1 MLQYARYNFYLYEE
15 KMIKNNFKYTIAA
28 SFLGYIT
35 QAIML
40 NFPPLL
46 FVFFG
51 EEFGI
56 SPIQITLLICA
67 NFVLEILVD
76 IIASK
81 YAEKWGYRK
90 LVICADAFAILGLTT
105 MAIASLAL
113 PDSLVFGGLI
123 VAMALCGIGGG
134 LMEVLISPIVEACPT
149 KNKAGFMSLLHSFY
163 CWGQFAVVLL
173 STIFF
178 KTIGID
184 KWHIMA
190 FIWTIIPLIGLIL
203 FTFAPINH
211 LVEEGKGAKLGSL
224 LKSFTFWLFLIMML
238 CAGASEL
245 TMSQWAS
252 YFAESGLGVEKWVGD
267 LLGPCIFALAMALT
281 RVLYAKASEKIRL
294 DTAVFISAIICF
306 GTYVLALASKNPILS
321 LVGCATCGFGCGVLW
336 PATYSLASSRIP
348 NGGVLMFG
356 VLALLGDAGCLV
368 GPAIAGSVS
377 SAFENDIRYGFAA
390 TLIFPALMAISSL
403 ILIIRRRKQSAVS
416 RQ

>member
-1 MLQYARYNFYLYEE
+1 MV
-15 KMIKNNFKYTIAA
+15 KNNFKYTITA

-56 SPIQITLLICA
+56 TPIQITVLISS
-67 NFVLEILVD
+67 NFVLELLVD

-81 YAEKWGYRK
+81 YAEKIGYRK
-90 LVICADAFAILGLTT
+90 LVICADAFAILGLVV
-105 MAIASLAL
+105 MALATLVL
-113 PDSLVFGGLI
+113 PKSFVFYGLM
-123 VAMALCGIGGG
+123 VAMMLCGVGGG

-173 STIFF
+173 STLFF
-178 KTIGID
+178 KLVGIER
-184 KWHIMA
+184 WYIIA
-190 FIWTIIPLIGLIL
+190 CVWTIIPLIGLIL

-211 LVEEGKGAKLGSL
+211 LVEEGKGAKLGTL
-224 LKSFTFWLFLIMML
+224 LKSGTFWLFLIMML

-252 YFAESGLGVEKWVGD
+252 YFAESALGVEKWVGD
-267 LLGPCIFALAMALT
+267 LLGPCMFALTMALT
-281 RVLYAKASEKIRL
+281 RVFYAKVSEKLKL
-294 DTAVFISAIICF
+294 DTAILISSVICVA
-306 GTYVLALASKNPILS
+306 TYVLAIISSNPILS
-321 LVGCATCGFGCGVLW
+321 LIGCATCGFGCGVLW
-336 PATYSLASSRIP
+336 PATYSLASQRIP

-356 VLALLGDAGCLV
+356 VLALLGDGGCLV
-368 GPAIAGSVS
+368 GPSLAGSVS
-377 SAFENDIRYGFAA
+377 SLFNDDIRVGFLVA
-390 TLIFPALMAISSL
+390 LIFPVLMAVSSL
-403 ILIIRRRKQSAVS
+403 VLVLKRRKNSDQ
-416 RQ
+416 

>member
-1 MLQYARYNFYLYEE
+1 MV
-15 KMIKNNFKYTIAA
+15 KNNFKYTITA

-56 SPIQITLLICA
+56 TPIQITVLISS
-67 NFVLEILVD
+67 NFVLELLVD

-81 YAEKWGYRK
+81 YAEKIGYRK
-90 LVICADAFAILGLTT
+90 LVICADAFAILGLVV
-105 MAIASLAL
+105 MALATLVL
-113 PDSLVFGGLI
+113 PKSFVFYGLM
-123 VAMALCGIGGG
+123 VAMMLCGVGGG

-173 STIFF
+173 STLFF
-178 KTIGID
+178 KLVGI
-184 KWHIMA
+184 KRWYIIA
-190 FIWTIIPLIGLIL
+190 CVWTIIPLIGLIL

-211 LVEEGKGAKLGSL
+211 LVEEGKGAKLGTL
-224 LKSFTFWLFLIMML
+224 LKSATFWLFLIMML

-252 YFAESGLGVEKWVGD
+252 YFAESALGVEKWVGD
-267 LLGPCIFALAMALT
+267 LLGPCMFALTMALT
-281 RVLYAKASEKIRL
+281 RVFYAKVSEKLKL
-294 DTAVFISAIICF
+294 DTAILISSVICVA
-306 GTYVLALASKNPILS
+306 TYVLAIISSNPILS
-321 LVGCATCGFGCGVLW
+321 LIGCATCGFGCGVLW
-336 PATYSLASSRIP
+336 PATYSLASQRIP

-356 VLALLGDAGCLV
+356 VLALLGDGGCLV
-368 GPAIAGSVS
+368 GPSLAGSVS
-377 SAFENDIRYGFAA
+377 SLFNDDIRVGFLVA
-390 TLIFPALMAISSL
+390 LIFPVLMAVSSL
-403 ILIIRRRKQSAVS
+403 VLVLKRRKNSDQ
-416 RQ
+416 

>member
-1 MLQYARYNFYLYEE
+1 
-15 KMIKNNFKYTIAA
+15 MIKNNFKYTITA

-51 EEFGI
+51 SEFGI
-56 SPIQITLLICA
+56 TPLQITALIVS
-67 NFVLEILVD
+67 NFVLEIIVD

-81 YAEKWGYRK
+81 NAEKWGYRK
-90 LVICADAFAILGLTT
+90 MVICADAFGA
-105 MAIASLAL
+105 
-113 PDSLVFGGLI
+113 GGLI
-123 VAMALCGIGGG
+123 FMALVPTLFPNAIFLGFIISMMLCGIGGG

-163 CWGQFAVVLL
+163 CWGQFAVVLF

-178 KTIGID
+178 RYVGIE
-184 KWHIMA
+184 KWS
-190 FIWTIIPLIGLIL
+190 IITVLWAIVPLVGLVL

-211 LVEEGKGAKLGSL
+211 LVEEGKGATLKSL
-224 LKSFTFWLFLIMML
+224 LKSFTFWIFLIMML
-238 CAGASEL
+238 CAGASEI

-252 YFAESGLGVEKWVGD
+252 FFAESGLGVEKWVGD
-267 LLGPCIFALAMALT
+267 LLGPCMFALAMAVT
-281 RVLYAKASEKIRL
+281 RVIYSKACEKIKL
-294 DTAVFISAIICF
+294 DTAICISAVICF
-306 GTYVLALASKNPILS
+306 LTYVIAIVSQNPILS

-336 PATYSLASSRIP
+336 PATYSLSSQRIP

-377 SAFENDIRYGFAA
+377 SAFNDDIRYGFMI

-403 ILIIRRRKQSAVS
+403 ILIIRRKKKAKNTSS
-416 RQ
+416 EC

>member
-1 MLQYARYNFYLYEE
+1 MV
-15 KMIKNNFKYTIAA
+15 KNNFKFTITA

-51 EEFGI
+51 SEFGI
-56 SPIQITLLICA
+56 TPLQITALISS
-67 NFVLEILVD
+67 NFVLELMVD
-76 IIASK
+76 VIASK
-81 YAEKWGYRK
+81 NAEKWGYRK
-90 LVICADAFAILGLTT
+90 LVICADAFGASGLIF
-105 MAIASLAL
+105 MALVPTL
-113 PDSLVFGGLI
+113 FPNLVFFGFMF
-123 VAMALCGIGGG
+123 AMMLCGIGGG

-173 STIFF
+173 STVFF
-178 KTIGID
+178 RTVGIE
-184 KWHIMA
+184 KWY
-190 FIWTIIPLIGLIL
+190 IIACLWAIVPLVGLAL

-238 CAGASEL
+238 CAGASEI

-252 YFAESGLGVEKWVGD
+252 YFAESALGVEKWVGD
-267 LLGPCIFALAMALT
+267 LLGPCLFALAMALT
-281 RVLYAKASEKIRL
+281 RVLYAKASEKIKL
-294 DTAVFISAIICF
+294 DTAIFFSAIICF
-306 GTYVLALASKNPILS
+306 GTYVLAIVSKNPILS

-336 PATYSLASSRIP
+336 PATYSLASKRIP

-356 VLALLGDAGCLV
+356 ILALLGDGGCLV

-377 SAFENDIRYGFAA
+377 SAFENDIRYGFAV
-390 TLIFPALMAISSL
+390 TLIFPLLMAISSL
-403 ILIIRRRKQSAVS
+403 ILIIRRKKSGQPSAVS
-416 RQ
+416 GQ

>member
-1 MLQYARYNFYLYEE
+1 MV
-15 KMIKNNFKYTIAA
+15 KNNFKYTITA

-51 EEFGI
+51 SEFGI
-56 SPIQITLLICA
+56 SPIQITILIA
-67 NFVLEILVD
+67 SNFVLELLVD
-76 IIASK
+76 VIASK

-90 LVICADAFAILGLTT
+90 LVICADAFGALGLFF
-105 MAIASLAL
+105 MALSPVLFSSEGI
-113 PDSLVFGGLI
+113 FYGLMG
-123 VAMALCGIGGG
+123 AMMLCGIGGG

-173 STIFF
+173 STLFF
-178 KTIGID
+178 RAVGID
-184 KWHIMA
+184 KWP
-190 FIWTIIPLIGLIL
+190 IIACLWAIVPLVGLVL

-211 LVEEGKGAKLGSL
+211 LVEDGKGATLGSL

-238 CAGASEL
+238 CAGASEI

-252 YFAESGLGVEKWVGD
+252 FFAESGLGVEKWVGD
-267 LLGPCIFALAMALT
+267 LLGPCMFALAMALT
-281 RVLYAKASEKIRL
+281 RVFYAKVSEKLKL
-294 DTAVFISAIICF
+294 DTAIFISAIICF
-306 GTYVLALASKNPILS
+306 ATYVLAIISKNPILS

-336 PATYSLASSRIP
+336 PATYSLASKRIP

-356 VLALLGDAGCLV
+356 VLALLGDGGCLV
-368 GPAIAGSVS
+368 GPAIAGGVS
-377 SAFENDIRYGFAA
+377 SAFGDDIRYGFAI
-390 TLIFPALMAISSL
+390 TLIFPLLMAFSSL
-403 ILIIRRRKQSAVS
+403 ILIIRRKKKTSSQ
-416 RQ
+416 

>member
-1 MLQYARYNFYLYEE
+1 M
-15 KMIKNNFKYTIAA
+15 KNNFKYTITA

-51 EEFGI
+51 SEFGI
-56 SPIQITLLICA
+56 TPIEITALIVS
-67 NFVLEILVD
+67 NFVLEIIVD

-81 YAEKWGYRK
+81 NAEKWGYRK
-90 LVICADAFAILGLTT
+90 MVICADAFGA
-105 MAIASLAL
+105 A
-113 PDSLVFGGLI
+113 GLI
-123 VAMALCGIGGG
+123 FMALVPTLFPNAVFFGFMGAMMLCGIGGG

-173 STIFF
+173 STVFF
-178 KTIGID
+178 RTVGIE
-184 KWHIMA
+184 KWS
-190 FIWTIIPLIGLIL
+190 IITCLWAIVPLVGLVL

-211 LVEEGKGAKLGSL
+211 LVEEGKGATLKSL
-224 LKSFTFWLFLIMML
+224 LKSFTFWAFLVMML
-238 CAGASEL
+238 CAGASEI

-267 LLGPCIFALAMALT
+267 LLGPCMFALAMAVT
-281 RVLYAKASEKIRL
+281 RVIYSKACEKIKL
-294 DTAVFISAIICF
+294 DTAIFISAIICF
-306 GTYVLALASKNPILS
+306 GTYVLAIVSKNPMLS

-336 PATYSLASSRIP
+336 PATYSLSSQRIP

-377 SAFENDIRYGFAA
+377 SAFNDDIRYGFAV
-390 TLIFPALMAISSL
+390 TLIFPFLMAISSL
-403 ILIIRRRKQSAVS
+403 ILIIRRRKMSSQPSVAGN
-416 RQ
+416 QL

>member
-1 MLQYARYNFYLYEE
+1 MV
-15 KMIKNNFKYTIAA
+15 KNNFKYTITA

-51 EEFGI
+51 TEFGI

-67 NFVLEILVD
+67 NFTLELLVD

-81 YAEKWGYRK
+81 YAERIGYRK
-90 LVICADAFAILGLTT
+90 LVICADAFGILGLIT
-105 MAIASLAL
+105 MA
-113 PDSLVFGGLI
+113 LVPVLLSRSAIFYGLM
-123 VAMALCGIGGG
+123 VAMMLCGVGGG

-173 STIFF
+173 STLFF
-178 KTIGID
+178 RFVGID
-184 KWHIMA
+184 KWPIVA
-190 FIWTIIPLIGLIL
+190 CFWTIIPLIGLIL

-211 LVEEGKGAKLGSL
+211 LVEDGKGATLRAL
-224 LKSFTFWLFLIMML
+224 LKSGTFWIFLVMML

-245 TMSQWAS
+245 TMSQWVS
-252 YFAESGLGVEKWVGD
+252 YFAESALGVEKWVGD
-267 LLGPCIFALAMALT
+267 LLGPCMFALAMALT
-281 RVLYAKASEKIRL
+281 RVFYAKVSEKLKL
-294 DTAVFISAIICF
+294 DTAIFISSIICF
-306 GTYVLALASKNPILS
+306 ATYIVAAISNISVIS
-321 LVGCATCGFGCGVLW
+321 LIGCACCGFGCGVLW
-336 PATYSLASSRIP
+336 PATYSLASKRIP

-368 GPAIAGSVS
+368 GPSIAGSVS
-377 SAFENDIRYGFAA
+377 SLFNDNIRVGFLVSLA
-390 TLIFPALMAISSL
+390 FPALMAIFSL
-403 ILIIRRRKQSAVS
+403 ILVLIRKKNTK
-416 RQ
+416 

>member
-1 MLQYARYNFYLYEE
+1 
-15 KMIKNNFKYTIAA
+15 MIKNNFKYTITA

-51 EEFGI
+51 SEFGI
-56 SPIQITLLICA
+56 TPLQITALIVS
-67 NFVLEILVD
+67 NFVLEIIVD

-81 YAEKWGYRK
+81 NAEKWGYRR
-90 LVICADAFAILGLTT
+90 LVVCADAFGA
-105 MAIASLAL
+105 
-113 PDSLVFGGLI
+113 GGLI
-123 VAMALCGIGGG
+123 FMALVPTLLPNSVFLGFMIAMMLCGIGGG

-178 KTIGID
+178 RSVGIE
-184 KWHIMA
+184 KWS
-190 FIWTIIPLIGLIL
+190 IITVLWAIVPLVGLVL

-211 LVEEGKGAKLGSL
+211 LVEEGKGATLKSL
-224 LKSFTFWLFLIMML
+224 LKSFTFWIFLVMML
-238 CAGASEL
+238 CAGASEI

-252 YFAESGLGVEKWVGD
+252 FFAEKGLGVEKWVGD
-267 LLGPCIFALAMALT
+267 LLGPCTFALAMALT
-281 RVLYAKASEKIRL
+281 RVFYAKACEKIKL
-294 DTAVFISAIICF
+294 DTAIFISAIICF
-306 GTYVLALASKNPILS
+306 ITYVVAIASKNPIFS

-336 PATYSLASSRIP
+336 PATYSLAAKRIS
-348 NGGVLMFG
+348 NGGVMMFG

-377 SAFENDIRYGFAA
+377 SAFNDDIRYGFAV

-403 ILIIRRRKQSAVS
+403 ILIIKRRKQSAKS
-416 RQ
+416 NQ